1 MEIQRQVQGTSL
13 PLNLPQQL
21 LTTFILTFYSVY
33 NSFMCGI
40 VLTPALQMCPQFQT
54 RNKYLILT
62 LNLGIKI
69 VESRKANIASLLEWE
84 IDPEK

>member
-40 VLTPALQMCPQFQT
+40 VLTPAPPNVPTISDMQ
-54 RNKYLILT
+54 
-62 LNLGIKI
+62 
-69 VESRKANIASLLEWE
+69 
-84 IDPEK
+84 